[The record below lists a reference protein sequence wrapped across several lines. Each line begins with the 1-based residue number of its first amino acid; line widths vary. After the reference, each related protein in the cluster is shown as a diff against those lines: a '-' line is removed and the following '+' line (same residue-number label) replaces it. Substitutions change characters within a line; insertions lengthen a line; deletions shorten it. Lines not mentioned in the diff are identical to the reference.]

1 MHCKNCQIEIADQ
14 AIVCFRCGTS
24 TSEISIGDSGNG
36 RSEKKFPTSL
46 ILFLFLL
53 LAVTWFVG
61 LSLSGEVV
69 KPAVWL
75 IFVFAGVLLIFRLKL

>member
-1 MHCKNCQIEIADQ
+1 MHCKNCQTEIADQ

-24 TSEISIGDSGNG
+24 TSEINIGNIKNG
-36 RSEKKFPTSL
+36 RSETRFPASL
-46 ILFLFLL
+46 ILVAFLL
-53 LAVTWFVG
+53 LAVGWFVG

-75 IFVFAGVLLIFRLKL
+75 ILVCAAVLLVFRLKL